1 MKKPIFLLCF
11 FLSNSVLAHNS
22 LNNDFESII
31 KSMFN
36 RMEIMNMHQSHLFK
50 EIGLKQ
56 NNDSWLFLNQSENE
70 MSIQLKIA
78 LNGMEKDDLMIHIDK
93 NLLIIKAE
101 KTSISQTSQSSQ
113 SFMQQFLI
121 PKNTDKSKIT
131 AEIVEDELV
140 INIPKN
146 INFKPEIQ
154 QILIN

>member
-78 LNGMEKDDLMIHIDK
+78 LNGMEKDDLKIHIDK

-101 KTSISQTSQSSQ
+101 KTSISETSQSSQ

-131 AEIVEDELV
+131 AEIIEDELV

-146 INFKPEIQ
+146 INFKSEIQ